1 MAGPRIADI
10 LDNMLGSLWF
20 STLDLKSGY
29 YQVAMSPASIEKTA
43 FVTPDG
49 HYEFLRLPFGLKN
62 APLHFSKIMFQAIGD
77 LDFVKIYLDD
87 ITIHSTMFKLYIQ
100 HVSTV
105 LDRLKKAN
113 LKLNGDKCTWFSQE
127 VSLLGHV
134 VSTSGIHMD
143 PKNIML
149 YKQCCHLQTLNKC
162 ISF

>member
-1 MAGPRIADI
+1 LPRIADI

-62 APLHFSKIMFQAIGD
+62 APSHFSKIMFQAIGD
-77 LDFVKIYLDD
+77 QGFVKIYLDD
-87 ITIHSTMFKLYIQ
+87 ITIHSTTFELHIQ

-105 LDRLKKAN
+105 
-113 LKLNGDKCTWFSQE
+113 
-127 VSLLGHV
+127 
-134 VSTSGIHMD
+134 
-143 PKNIML
+143 
-149 YKQCCHLQTLNKC
+149 
-162 ISF
+162 